1 MFKVDPK
8 DPASPVFSAA
18 GVGALSGS
26 QEEQLEF
33 NTGGMAM
40 KKCYEGCGMMMPDD
54 FITGYEEVS
63 GNPIPMGSTAKEV
76 ADDIPALLS
85 EGEFVLPA
93 DVVRYHGL
101 KQIMQ
106 WRDEA
111 KMGLMSMYMEGQI
124 KIPGLEDEDAEEE
137 ESDSE
142 GSKKS
147 TVSAKKDSAEEG
159 DEELEEEYTTP
170 EGNVVGLA
178 SPEIEIEMMEAEE
191 SEEDPDYYG
200 DKELIVMFK
209 KDPGLFKTR

>member
-1 MFKVDPK
+1 
-8 DPASPVFSAA
+8 
-18 GVGALSGS
+18 
-26 QEEQLEF
+26 
-33 NTGGMAM
+33 
-40 KKCYEGCGMMMPDD
+40 
-54 FITGYEEVS
+54 
-63 GNPIPMGSTAKEV
+63 
-76 ADDIPALLS
+76 
-85 EGEFVLPA
+85 VLPA

-124 KIPGLEDEDAEEE
+124 KIPSLEDEDAEEE

>member
-1 MFKVDPK
+1 
-8 DPASPVFSAA
+8 
-18 GVGALSGS
+18 
-26 QEEQLEF
+26 
-33 NTGGMAM
+33 M
-40 KKCYEGCGMMMPDD
+40 KNCYHGCGMMGPDE
-54 FITGYEEVS
+54 FIKGYEEIS
-63 GNPIPMGSTAKEV
+63 GNPIPAGSIAKEV

-124 KIPGLEDEDAEEE
+124 KIPGLEDEEE
-137 ESDSE
+137 DSE
-142 GSKKS
+142 DKESGGKGSKKS
-147 TVSAKKDSAEEG
+147 AVSAKEGEAEEG
-159 DEELEEEYTTP
+159 EGELPEEHTTP

-178 SPEIEIEMMEAEE
+178 SPEIEIEMMDV
-191 SEEDPDYYG
+191 EEDEEDSDYYG

-209 KDPGLFKTR
+209 KDPGLFSTR